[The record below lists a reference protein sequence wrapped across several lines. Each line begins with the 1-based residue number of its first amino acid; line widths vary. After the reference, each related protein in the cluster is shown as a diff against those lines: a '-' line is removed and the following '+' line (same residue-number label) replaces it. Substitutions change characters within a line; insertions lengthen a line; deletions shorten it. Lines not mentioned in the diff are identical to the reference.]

1 MYFKGLRRSQRE
13 KMTLWQVHEIGE
25 AVLKLEG
32 ALFPSDKS
40 YKAAVCHLAT
50 A

>member
-1 MYFKGLRRSQRE
+1 
-13 KMTLWQVHEIGE
+13 MTLWQVHEIGE
-25 AVLKLEG
+25 AVLKLER
-32 ALFPSDKS
+32 AFLTSDKS